1 MRRAATTLLP
11 PAELIR
17 DTVVGTAVRLEGE
30 ATARTAAVRG
40 RLFKA
45 LYADAWGIA
54 WNDSG
59 GFYRPKYQSRAEL
72 FIQTNLLDRFP
83 KGNFG
88 LLTSLAHEY
97 RSSVRFPLPGDS
109 SVTTGHVRTVAFKIE
124 IRIQTAVISY
134 QFRNLLQERYELVP
148 GFLMPRQ
155 TQFYGVR
162 WDFWN

>member
-1 MRRAATTLLP
+1 MKTPL
-11 PAELIR
+11 
-17 DTVVGTAVRLEGE
+17 
-30 ATARTAAVRG
+30 G
-40 RLFKA
+40 R
-45 LYADAWGIA
+45 Y
-54 WNDSG
+54 
-59 GFYRPKYQSRAEL
+59 
-72 FIQTNLLDRFP
+72 
-83 KGNFG
+83 
-88 LLTSLAHEY
+88 EY